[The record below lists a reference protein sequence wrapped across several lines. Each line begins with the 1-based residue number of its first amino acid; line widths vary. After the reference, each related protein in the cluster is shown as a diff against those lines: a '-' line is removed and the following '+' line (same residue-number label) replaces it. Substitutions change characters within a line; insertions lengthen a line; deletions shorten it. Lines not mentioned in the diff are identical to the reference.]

1 MKTIKH
7 FIATFILFFSAA
19 ASAQQI
25 SKAELQV
32 TGLTCSMCS
41 KATETS
47 LRTLSFISDITPDL
61 NNNLFVITFKKDSK
75 VDIAS
80 IKEKVED
87 AGFSVGGMSA
97 TINFNQTK
105 IGEDGQVAV
114 NGQTYQFTNVKS
126 RVLNGDVKAILS
138 DKDLKSKSTP
148 VYRLSI

>member
-1 MKTIKH
+1 
-7 FIATFILFFSAA
+7 
-19 ASAQQI
+19 
-25 SKAELQV
+25 
-32 TGLTCSMCS
+32 
-41 KATETS
+41 
-47 LRTLSFISDITPDL
+47 
-61 NNNLFVITFKKDSK
+61 
-75 VDIAS
+75 
-80 IKEKVED
+80 VED